1 MIWEVISGLC
11 LMTVTISLVE
21 LEVRAA
27 SCPHLV
33 GHDRE
38 SPSLFPGAGRLDGR
52 VEGQQIGLIR
62 DAADG
67 GDDGFDAP
75 GLLVELLY
83 LFADR
88 IDRGV
93 DVRGGV
99 EHPVDDLPPLAALA
113 TVSLAMA
120 RLLGRFPG
128 GDGFL
133 HPLGDVA
140 RQLDD
145 FDHLAL
151 VVEDGVVG
159 GLSHIFSP
167 VTQTHENRT

>member
-1 MIWEVISGLC
+1 MSETTETVWVIWEVISELC

-27 SCPHLV
+27 SCLTSSA
-33 GHDRE
+33 HDHRI
-38 SPSLFPGAGRLDGR
+38 PVPVPRRGRLDGR
-52 VEGQQIGLIR
+52 VEGQQGGLIR

-93 DVRGGV
+93 DVRGV

-120 RLLGRFPG
+120 HAFWAASGWRWISP
-128 GDGFL
+128 
-133 HPLGDVA
+133 PA
-140 RQLDD
+140 R
-145 FDHLAL
+145 
-151 VVEDGVVG
+151 
-159 GLSHIFSP
+159 
-167 VTQTHENRT
+167 